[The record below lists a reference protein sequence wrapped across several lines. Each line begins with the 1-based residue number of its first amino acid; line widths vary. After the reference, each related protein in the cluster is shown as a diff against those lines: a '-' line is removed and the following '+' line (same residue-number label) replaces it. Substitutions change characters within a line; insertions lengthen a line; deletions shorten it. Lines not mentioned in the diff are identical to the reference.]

1 MILRK
6 EKNMGKTHWK
16 KLNNPDYLGAYALEP
31 GKDLVLTIKRAG
43 QETFTGTSGKKEE
56 GLLVHFM
63 GDVKPM
69 ICNATNAKTITKLAG
84 SPYVEDWGNVK
95 IALFSQEVSA
105 FGETVDALRVRPYPP
120 KTKEY
125 ICQECGAVI
134 EGFKT
139 YTPRQMAER
148 AKSKYGKYLCTD
160 CAKEAKEAAEAAEK
174 EGDLLNENHED

>member
-1 MILRK
+1 
-6 EKNMGKTHWK
+6 MGKTHWK

-31 GKDLVLTIKRAG
+31 GEDLVLTIKRAG

-63 GDVKPM
+63 EDVKPM

-139 YTPRQMAER
+139 YTPRQMAEQ
-148 AKSKYGKYLCTD
+148 AKSKYGKYLCMD